1 MVLIKF
7 GLIVVGFIVSIAPTI
22 FQGVWNGQSLLGLV
36 MVMIGAGWVLR
47 EEMDRV

>member
-1 MVLIKF
+1 MAVIKL
-7 GLIVVGFIVSIAPTI
+7 GLIVVGFVVSVSPTI